1 MGPGGRDRSANFGPP
16 APPRRLRGKKG
27 SQQEHKPRGPIKE
40 RTGGRIYAVDDL
52 DDDKSEDFDDIATS
66 ASPDDEAAVDTDAVD
81 TDEGDKE

>member
-52 DDDKSEDFDDIATS
+52 DDDKTEDFDDIATS
-66 ASPDDEAAVDTDAVD
+66 AGADEEAGVD